1 MTIQKTSLQRN
12 EPFMTKLLSRL
23 KKLMS
28 DDERQEQLKAAE
40 EAYGAFE
47 KRLAEQ
53 RSKSDGGN
61 NGD

>member
-1 MTIQKTSLQRN
+1 
-12 EPFMTKLLSRL
+12 
-23 KKLMS
+23 MS

-61 NGD
+61 NGDQQELDGRDRKANDAT